1 MTDERLAEIE
11 HQSTFEYGESDAYEL
26 CDELLQALKA
36 ERDRIEVLE
45 HEVAMWRKHVPE
57 LEATIKRVKEVRH
70 EMDYA
75 DPKSRN
81 HWKSQLDKALQE
93 QKWT

>member
-1 MTDERLAEIE
+1 MSDYRIVTGRRKQLEERIA
-11 HQSTFEYGESDAYEL
+11 
-26 CDELLQALKA
+26 
-36 ERDRIEVLE
+36 
-45 HEVAMWRKHVPE
+45 E

-81 HWKSQLDKALQE
+81 HWKSQLDKALGE
-93 QKWT
+93 AK